1 MASAA
6 VALVTG
12 ASRGIGAATARV
24 LAGRG
29 FHVAVN
35 YRQDA
40 HGAADVAAA
49 VVRAG
54 GQAYPVQADV
64 SEPVQVER
72 MIREIA
78 AQWGRLDVLV
88 NSAGHY
94 DPVPLE
100 LMAVEQ
106 WRRMV
111 DVHLT
116 GAFLCVRAVLPLL
129 RESPQGA
136 IVNVA
141 STAALTGGTSGAHY
155 AAAKGGLLSFTRAL
169 ARELAAQGVRVNAVV
184 PGKIATAML
193 AGRAGEA
200 DLEGVRA
207 MVPLGRFGTPE
218 EVAEAIAFLASPQ
231 ASFVTGAVV
240 CVSGGYGVTA
250 G

>member
-1 MASAA
+1 MPSAA

-12 ASRGIGAATARV
+12 ASRGIGAATTRV
-24 LAGRG
+24 LARRG

-35 YRQDA
+35 YRLDA

-49 VVRAG
+49 VARAG

-64 SEPVQVER
+64 SDPAQVEQ
-72 MIREIA
+72 MTREIA

-88 NSAGHY
+88 NNAGHH
-94 DPVPLE
+94 DPAP
-100 LMAVEQ
+100 VERMTVEE

-129 RESPQGA
+129 RQSPQGA

-141 STAALTGGTSGAHY
+141 STAALTGGTSGVHY
-155 AAAKGGLLSFTRAL
+155 AAAKGGLLSFTKAL
-169 ARELAAQGVRVNAVV
+169 ARELAPRGVRVNAVV
-184 PGKIATAML
+184 AGKIATAML
-193 AGRAGEA
+193 AGRAEEA
-200 DLEGVRA
+200 DLERVRA
-207 MVPLGRFGTPE
+207 MVPLGRFGAPD

-231 ASFVTGAVV
+231 ASFITGAVV